1 MAPEVHN
8 RTFKADAHARY
19 ARLRA
24 EGPIHRITRP
34 DGLDTWI
41 VVAADL
47 ARDAL
52 THPDLGKDPA
62 VAAETLKAA
71 GNHILFAGTGL
82 GGNMLMA
89 DPPDH
94 TRLRKLATAAFTHR
108 RTQELA
114 PAIEETARTLL
125 AALPAEG
132 ETDLVES
139 YTGPLPM
146 TVISDLLGVPE
157 AARADFRRWSRLATG
172 ATSAAQRESMLLL
185 NEFLAELLR
194 DKRRSPGPDLLSAL
208 IAVHDEDDGRLSDAE
223 LLGTAVLL
231 VTAGHETTVN
241 LLGNAVVALLEN
253 PDQLDLLR
261 AKPELLPG
269 AVEEI
274 LRYDTSVELTP
285 TRFATRDVELG
296 GVRIPRGSAVMVAL
310 GSANRDMP
318 LPDGRDPATFDV
330 RGPAVRHLAFGHGIH
345 HCLGAPLA
353 RLEGRIALGA
363 LLETL
368 DLAWADTTAPLAW
381 IPGGIMRGPLSLP
394 VRFTRRG

>member
-24 EGPIHRITRP
+24 EGPIHRVSRP

-41 VVAADL
+41 VVSADL
-47 ARDAL
+47 ARAAL
-52 THPDLGKDPA
+52 THPDLGKDPS
-62 VAAETLKAA
+62 VAAEALKAA

-82 GGNMLMA
+82 GGNMLMS

-94 TRLRKLATAAFTHR
+94 TRLRKLAAAAFTHR

-114 PAIEETARTLL
+114 PAIERTARTLL
-125 AALPAEG
+125 AALPDEG

-157 AARADFRRWSRLATG
+157 PNRADFRRWSRVATG
-172 ATSAAQRESMLLL
+172 ATSAEQRDSMVLL

-208 IAVHDEDDGRLSDAE
+208 IAVHDEDDGRLSDTE

-261 AKPELLPG
+261 AKPMLLPG

-285 TRFATRDVELG
+285 TRFATRDLELG
-296 GVRIPRGSAVMVAL
+296 GARIPRGGAVMIAL
-310 GSANRDMP
+310 GSANRDLP

-330 RGPAVRHLAFGHGIH
+330 RGPAVRHLAFGHGNH

-363 LLETL
+363 LIETL
-368 DLAWADTTAPLAW
+368 DLTWADPAAPLAW

>member
-24 EGPIHRITRP
+24 EGPIHRVSRP

-41 VVAADL
+41 VVSADL
-47 ARDAL
+47 AREAL
-52 THPDLGKDPA
+52 THPDLGKDPS
-62 VAAETLKAA
+62 VAAEALKAA

-82 GGNMLMA
+82 GGNMLMS

-94 TRLRKLATAAFTHR
+94 TRLRKLAAAAFTHR

-114 PAIEETARTLL
+114 PAIERTARTLL
-125 AALPAEG
+125 AALPDEG

-157 AARADFRRWSRLATG
+157 PNRADFRRWSRVATG
-172 ATSAAQRESMLLL
+172 ATSAEQRESMVLL
-185 NEFLAELLR
+185 NEFLADLLR

-208 IAVHDEDDGRLSDAE
+208 IAVHDEDDGRLSDTE

-253 PDQLDLLR
+253 RDQLDLLR

-285 TRFATRDVELG
+285 TRFATRDLELG
-296 GVRIPRGSAVMVAL
+296 GARIPRGGAVMIAL
-310 GSANRDMP
+310 GSANRDLP

-363 LLETL
+363 LIETL
-368 DLAWADTTAPLAW
+368 NLTWADPAAPLAW
-381 IPGGIMRGPLSLP
+381 ILGGIMRGPLSLP